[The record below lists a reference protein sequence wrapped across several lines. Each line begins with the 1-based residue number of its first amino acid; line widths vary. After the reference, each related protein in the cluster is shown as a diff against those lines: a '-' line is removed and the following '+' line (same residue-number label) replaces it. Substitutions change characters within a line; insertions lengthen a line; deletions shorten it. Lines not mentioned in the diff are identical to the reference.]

1 MSDDVVI
8 GIDDL
13 QKEIDDNESKI
24 QEIIQDEDLSD
35 LIIEVYT
42 TTSLTSGSVENKN
55 RLAETF
61 NDSGNYQLTNQG
73 GNIVFAS
80 PYYVTTIGFEPE
92 KVGFFELS
100 YTNVFNQT
108 YTKRTDTLN
117 KDNRIVFTVNEAIKN
132 FSLKYEK
139 KPLSL
144 SKKTTIKN
152 FRIFGLTQKDYFSE
166 INYIKGIKNDRE
178 EYEKK
183 INQQKQSLLTL
194 LERIKISKLEFDT
207 HLENLNERKELLE
220 ENIQELT
227 ENKNSL
233 QADINQQNRDIESN
247 NSKILAQS
255 NEISNLDIKIKELE
269 RSFKEKTDAVNDLE
283 GKRKNLEKKVNLF
296 PDTLDGF
303 IQRANKTK
311 ITYGILAI
319 IPLIIFALL
328 LNLSW
333 ETLKNFTTTISLNSF
348 ESAWIVLIQRIPFT
362 LLVITLASMCIAFL
376 YKMVR
381 HLTEVQQQELNLAK
395 ISMLAKDVADSV
407 YSNLPEP
414 ALQKIRAEKKL
425 ILIREFMNSE
435 YIRYQQFTEK
445 EKHHSSKSVNFI
457 PFTSNLK
464 NYIPFLKNTDSN
476 TTDK

>member
-24 QEIIQDEDLSD
+24 QEITQDEDLSD

-132 FSLKYEK
+132 F
-139 KPLSL
+139 
-144 SKKTTIKN
+144 
-152 FRIFGLTQKDYFSE
+152 RIFGLTQKDYFSE

-183 INQQKQSLLTL
+183 INQQKQS
-194 LERIKISKLEFDT
+194 
-207 HLENLNERKELLE
+207 
-220 ENIQELT
+220 
-227 ENKNSL
+227 
-233 QADINQQNRDIESN
+233 
-247 NSKILAQS
+247 
-255 NEISNLDIKIKELE
+255 
-269 RSFKEKTDAVNDLE
+269 
-283 GKRKNLEKKVNLF
+283 
-296 PDTLDGF
+296 
-303 IQRANKTK
+303 
-311 ITYGILAI
+311 
-319 IPLIIFALL
+319 
-328 LNLSW
+328 
-333 ETLKNFTTTISLNSF
+333 
-348 ESAWIVLIQRIPFT
+348 
-362 LLVITLASMCIAFL
+362 
-376 YKMVR
+376 
-381 HLTEVQQQELNLAK
+381 
-395 ISMLAKDVADSV
+395 
-407 YSNLPEP
+407 
-414 ALQKIRAEKKL
+414 
-425 ILIREFMNSE
+425 
-435 YIRYQQFTEK
+435 
-445 EKHHSSKSVNFI
+445 
-457 PFTSNLK
+457 
-464 NYIPFLKNTDSN
+464 
-476 TTDK
+476 

>member
-1 MSDDVVI
+1 MSDVI
-8 GIDDL
+8 TDTEAL
-13 QKEIDDNESKI
+13 QSEIDSTESKI
-24 QEIIQDEDLSD
+24 EEITQDEDLSD
-35 LIIEVYT
+35 LTIEIYK

-61 NDSGNYQLTNQG
+61 NDSGNYQLTKQG
-73 GNIVFAS
+73 GNIVFS
-80 PYYVTTIGFEPE
+80 FPYYVTTIGFEPE
-92 KVGFFELS
+92 KVGVFELS

-108 YTKRTDTLN
+108 NTRRIDSLN
-117 KDNRIVFTVNEAIKN
+117 KDNRIVFGVNEAIRS
-132 FSLKYEK
+132 FSLKFEK
-139 KPLSL
+139 KPISL
-144 SKKTTIKN
+144 SKKSIIKN
-152 FRIFGLTQKDYFSE
+152 FRVYGLTQKDYFSE
-166 INYIKGIKNDRE
+166 INYIKDVKNDRT

-183 INQQKQSLLTL
+183 INEQKQSLLAL
-194 LERIKISKLEFDT
+194 LNRIQISKLEFDT
-207 HLENLNERKELLE
+207 HLENLKEEKGLLE
-220 ENIQELT
+220 KNIEELD
-227 ENKNSL
+227 NDKNNL

-247 NSKILAQS
+247 NSKIFAQN
-255 NEISNLDIKIKELE
+255 NELSNLDNKIKQLKIISREKSDTVNSLE
-269 RSFKEKTDAVNDLE
+269 E
-283 GKRKNLEKKVNLF
+283 KRKNLEKKVNLF
-296 PDTLDGF
+296 PDTLEGF

-319 IPLIIFALL
+319 IPLIIFAFL

-333 ETLKNFTTTISLNSF
+333 ETLKNFTTVISLDSF

-435 YIRYQQFTEK
+435 YIRYQQFIEK
-445 EKHHSSKSVNFI
+445 EKNISNKSIQFI
-457 PFTSNLK
+457 PFKSLFEKVVPYTSFLEK
-464 NYIPFLKNTDSN
+464 NK
-476 TTDK
+476 